1 MICDGGGGGGGVIFG
16 GSNSSM
22 SCSKNI
28 LADMVSPPSKSMSS
42 GELHSGSDLKIG
54 FELLFGE
61 HGAETPVE

>member
-1 MICDGGGGGGGVIFG
+1 MSCGGGGVVFG
-16 GSNSSM
+16 GSNSLM
-22 SCSKNI
+22 MMLSCSENI

-61 HGAETPVE
+61 QK

>member
-1 MICDGGGGGGGVIFG
+1 MSCGGGGGVVFG
-16 GSNSSM
+16 GSNSLIM
-22 SCSKNI
+22 MLLLSCSGNI

-61 HGAETPVE
+61 QK

>member
-1 MICDGGGGGGGVIFG
+1 MSCGGGGGGGVVFG
-16 GSNSSM
+16 GSNSLM
-22 SCSKNI
+22 MMLSCSENI

-61 HGAETPVE
+61 QK